1 MDPIFQ
7 SDSGMNHMLKLTDKD
22 FKVTIITLLNKVKQ
36 NMFSVNKIS
45 GDKNL
50 MRETEREKR
59 TKWKF

>member
-1 MDPIFQ
+1 
-7 SDSGMNHMLKLTDKD
+7 MLKLTDKD